1 MIDTVY
7 STCLFYDK
15 VNFVLKV
22 TIFSTNHQANVT
34 PKQIMATDRYAEHVH
49 SQYLPSGSPL
59 AATAYAAP

>member
-22 TIFSTNHQANVT
+22 TIFLHQSPSKCNS
-34 PKQIMATDRYAEHVH
+34 KTDYG
-49 SQYLPSGSPL
+49 YW
-59 AATAYAAP
+59 